1 MAGKAKNAKKVLG
14 GLVSLLLTA
23 SLTLSPAV
31 SAVYAAGDVSA
42 LKQKQAEYAQQKK
55 ENDAKLSQLRQDKNQ
70 KEAYK
75 QTLESQISTLQNQI
89 DTYNAQVEELDA
101 QIVKA
106 EHAIAGKQSAITT
119 NTEKLKQR
127 LCALYMSGGASNLEI
142 LLSASSV
149 IDLADKATA
158 LQMGTEHDTTLI
170 DTLKADMAAVKK
182 QKDTIEQ
189 NRQDVSTAKT
199 AVAQKQKE
207 LSGLVSEAQSVIND
221 MASQEKDMQSVSDSL
236 AQKEAQA
243 SEAVDQWYKEYEA
256 SQQRKKVAAQQK
268 AAEQSKASGSS
279 SGNSGSSGESVGSAI
294 GSGSLMWPVPSCT
307 TVTSP
312 FGHRSSPG
320 GIGSTYHKGID
331 IGASYGAQIVAADS
345 GVVVQAGDNGWG
357 YGNLVII
364 DHGNGLTTYYGHMS
378 SVAVSSGQTVAKGQL
393 IGYVGSTGNSTGPHC
408 HFEVR
413 QNGTA
418 VDPMGYV

>member
-1 MAGKAKNAKKVLG
+1 MAGKEHKAKKIL
-14 GLVSLLLTA
+14 SSIA
-23 SLTLSPAV
+23 SLCIAAAVVLSPAV
-31 SAVYAAGDVSA
+31 STVYAADDVA
-42 LKQKQAEYAQQKK
+42 TLKQKQAEYAQQKK
-55 ENDAKLSQLRQDKNQ
+55 DNDAKLSQLRQDKSQ

-75 QTLESQISTLQNQI
+75 ETLVSQISTLQNQI
-89 DTYNAQVEELDA
+89 DTYNTQIQELDA
-101 QIVKA
+101 NILKTQQ
-106 EHAIAGKQSAITT
+106 EIAGKQKDIAA

-142 LLSASSV
+142 LLSAESV
-149 IDLADKATA
+149 LDLADKTEA
-158 LQMGTEHDTTLI
+158 LQMVTEHDTALI

-182 QKDTIEQ
+182 QKDAIEQ
-189 NRQDVSTAKT
+189 NRQDASTAKT
-199 AVAQKQKE
+199 AVSEKQNE
-207 LSGLVSEAQSVIND
+207 LSGLVSEAQSVIDD
-221 MASQEKDMQSVSDSL
+221 MASTESNLQSVSDSL
-236 AQKEAQA
+236 AQKEEEAGK
-243 SEAVDQWYKEYEA
+243 AVDQWYKEYEA
-256 SQQRKKVAAQQK
+256 SEQKKKVEAAQQ
-268 AAEQSKASGSS
+268 AAQNQSGSNNGG
-279 SGNSGSSGESVGSAI
+279 SGGGSASTGGGSAI
-294 GSGSLMWPVPSCT
+294 GSGSMMWPVPSCT
-307 TVTSP
+307 TITSP
-312 FGHRSSPG
+312 FGYRDSPG
-320 GIGSTYHKGID
+320 GIGSTNHKGVD

-413 QNGTA
+413 SNGTA

>member
-1 MAGKAKNAKKVLG
+1 MAGKKSHSKKILG
-14 GLVSLLLTA
+14 SIVSLCLAAALV
-23 SLTLSPAV
+23 LSPAV
-31 SAVYAAGDVSA
+31 SAVYAADDVTT

-55 ENDAKLSQLRQDKNQ
+55 ENDEKLSQLRQDKSQ
-70 KEAYK
+70 KEGYK
-75 QTLESQISTLQNQI
+75 QTLENQISTLQNQI
-89 DTYNAQVEELDA
+89 DTYNTQIKKLDSNILQAQN
-101 QIVKA
+101 
-106 EHAIAGKQSAITT
+106 AIAGKQKNIVA

-127 LCALYMSGGASNLEI
+127 LCALYMSGGATHLEI

-149 IDLADKATA
+149 MDLADKTTA
-158 LQMGTEHDTTLI
+158 LQMVTEHDTVLI
-170 DTLKADMAAVKK
+170 DTLKADMMAVKK

-189 NRQDVSTAKT
+189 NRQDVSGAKT
-199 AVAQKQKE
+199 SVAEKQKE

-221 MASQEKDMQSVSDSL
+221 MGSKANNMQTVSDSL
-236 AQKEAQA
+236 AQKEEEA
-243 SEAVDQWYKEYEA
+243 SKAVDQWYKDYEA
-256 SQQRKKVAAQQK
+256 SEQKKKVEAAQK
-268 AAEQSKASGSS
+268 AAQKQTKNSD
-279 SGNSGSSGESVGSAI
+279 NSGSISTGGGSAI

-307 TVTSP
+307 TITSP
-312 FGHRSSPG
+312 FGPRESPG

-345 GVVVQAGDNGWG
+345 GAVVQAGDNGWG

-378 SVAVSSGQTVAKGQL
+378 SVAVSNGQTVAKGQI

-413 QNGTA
+413 SNGSA
-418 VDPMGYV
+418 VNPMGYV